1 MVPCRK
7 TCRRDGSKRPINM
20 KQAANGPGATLRGRA
35 LYREVCSM
43 KESEKQRLWWLGPLA
58 ILLVS
63 LFIWGHSLVPAV
75 QSSAESG
82 RVVALLAPVLEKIGV
97 EPGLWQTLVRK
108 GAHMT
113 EFALLAVVWMVTL
126 VRCKAVPWPRKA
138 ATAAAVCMATAV
150 VDETIQ
156 LRVAGRS
163 GQISDVWVDLLGA
176 AIGIALTAAV
186 TGFAAWRKRRREKR

>member
-1 MVPCRK
+1 
-7 TCRRDGSKRPINM
+7 
-20 KQAANGPGATLRGRA
+20 
-35 LYREVCSM
+35 M
-43 KESEKQRLWWLGPLA
+43 KESKKQRLWWLGPLA

-82 RVVALLAPVLEKIGV
+82 QVVAWLAPILEKIRV
-97 EPGLWQTLVRK
+97 DPDLWQTLVRK

-113 EFALLAVVWMVTL
+113 EFALLAVAWTATL
-126 VRCKAVPWPRKA
+126 VRCKAVSWPRKVG
-138 ATAAAVCMATAV
+138 TAAAVCMATAV

-176 AIGIALTAAV
+176 AVGIGLTAAAV
-186 TGFAAWRKRRREKR
+186 GLLTWRRRRKKR